1 MSFHSRTSF
10 GQSKR
15 TIETKL
21 ARACGDKSP
30 KGFLDEPI
38 ADLVDFINGHPE
50 YVTTSSCSG
59 RIVLFAT
66 FEKKWILAKH
76 GLVTPEETLTIL
88 SQYFDNS
95 PGISPVLLKHEP
107 FILHVQCIDLKA
119 AERLLQMVLQAG
131 YRESGIVLGKKKIM
145 VGVRTFSGTMEI
157 PLNAASI
164 SSASGRGM
172 VKYFVEEA
180 CRRFVQNQEKTDSL
194 FAKFQEVFGNVPTER
209 SFEPC
214 PVKIRGVEKRRLQRW
229 SHAGASNNRSVFIFG
244 GYGKARDGH
253 VGRLD
258 DLLVGCWATGH
269 FKDGMIW
276 TAYDNDGAAIWPEPR
291 VRHTLTSIGDK
302 GDGDNSHLLVLFGG
316 RGPPQKP
323 FNDVMVAEIKSS
335 CDQTEEGIITWT
347 HPSLHSD
354 SNAIPAERWGH
365 SAVCWGR
372 SGHIFVHGG
381 RNATRVFD
389 DSFSLA
395 VTPEAYEW
403 SRLSCSGSTPGP
415 LFSHTA
421 TVTKASIVIAG
432 GYTSCQDSTRHFSKS
447 VYVLSSPGPSSHWS
461 VVDLE
466 GSITSRYSHSA
477 MLVNDNRIL
486 LMGGIR
492 EDGNS
497 YGMGLFD
504 TVNKQVE
511 NLDAG
516 DFDGSSTCIRH
527 TSSSLVLNSGESVL
541 VKVGGGSQCLSF
553 GYAWDTP
560 TVSAVSLSKINGERS
575 ELPRSAAEFRT
586 EEDQDTKPNFQSPGQ
601 DDTTF
606 VSAIVTSSRNV
617 KLVKVA
623 LEKVNALNLN
633 YRICST
639 GNVWKKQSDFPVA
652 VQAIPEKDRKKWK
665 LIPLT
670 SNATTRIKAAQAQA
684 PSGSPGN
691 FLGDSVK
698 ELMSNGLA
706 FYALDIN
713 AKHIPQTKVL
723 RKIKDTTQENIAKLL
738 VRNLKKHG
746 VSNGSQLLAL
756 LPQKMERL
764 GSDVIVLPGE
774 IFGQKRMNRNSW
786 GEGQNV
792 GDGKSSNTWNSLS
805 DECLTACLADI
816 ARVGRVNRILCRREI
831 DNGIMRK
838 SCANIIYD
846 PKHIGTWITIKENGV
861 AYSFNCEE
869 VMFCTG
875 NGTEKRRVGTFPC
888 AEEVVVDLYAGIGY
902 FTLPYLVHAKAKH
915 LHACEI
921 NPASVEALRKN
932 LKLNN
937 VEDRCT
943 VYLGDNSQTA
953 PKLRGIAQR
962 VNLGLLPDS
971 VKGYR
976 LGLDCLNKATGG
988 VLHVHGNC
996 LSKLREEWGKK
1007 TAKEIAVILEE
1018 AWCENGS
1025 APCTWRVAC
1034 DHVERVKSYAPR
1046 VDHVV
1051 ADIRITPN

>member
-335 CDQTEEGIITWT
+335 CD
-347 HPSLHSD
+347 
-354 SNAIPAERWGH
+354 
-365 SAVCWGR
+365 
-372 SGHIFVHGG
+372 
-381 RNATRVFD
+381 
-389 DSFSLA
+389 
-395 VTPEAYEW
+395 
-403 SRLSCSGSTPGP
+403 
-415 LFSHTA
+415 
-421 TVTKASIVIAG
+421 
-432 GYTSCQDSTRHFSKS
+432 
-447 VYVLSSPGPSSHWS
+447 
-461 VVDLE
+461 
-466 GSITSRYSHSA
+466 
-477 MLVNDNRIL
+477 
-486 LMGGIR
+486 
-492 EDGNS
+492 
-497 YGMGLFD
+497 
-504 TVNKQVE
+504 
-511 NLDAG
+511 
-516 DFDGSSTCIRH
+516 
-527 TSSSLVLNSGESVL
+527 
-541 VKVGGGSQCLSF
+541 
-553 GYAWDTP
+553 
-560 TVSAVSLSKINGERS
+560 
-575 ELPRSAAEFRT
+575 
-586 EEDQDTKPNFQSPGQ
+586 
-601 DDTTF
+601 
-606 VSAIVTSSRNV
+606 
-617 KLVKVA
+617 
-623 LEKVNALNLN
+623 
-633 YRICST
+633 
-639 GNVWKKQSDFPVA
+639 
-652 VQAIPEKDRKKWK
+652 
-665 LIPLT
+665 
-670 SNATTRIKAAQAQA
+670 
-684 PSGSPGN
+684 
-691 FLGDSVK
+691 
-698 ELMSNGLA
+698 
-706 FYALDIN
+706 
-713 AKHIPQTKVL
+713 
-723 RKIKDTTQENIAKLL
+723 
-738 VRNLKKHG
+738 
-746 VSNGSQLLAL
+746 
-756 LPQKMERL
+756 
-764 GSDVIVLPGE
+764 
-774 IFGQKRMNRNSW
+774 
-786 GEGQNV
+786 
-792 GDGKSSNTWNSLS
+792 
-805 DECLTACLADI
+805 
-816 ARVGRVNRILCRREI
+816 
-831 DNGIMRK
+831 
-838 SCANIIYD
+838 
-846 PKHIGTWITIKENGV
+846 
-861 AYSFNCEE
+861 
-869 VMFCTG
+869 
-875 NGTEKRRVGTFPC
+875 
-888 AEEVVVDLYAGIGY
+888 
-902 FTLPYLVHAKAKH
+902 
-915 LHACEI
+915 
-921 NPASVEALRKN
+921 
-932 LKLNN
+932 
-937 VEDRCT
+937 
-943 VYLGDNSQTA
+943 
-953 PKLRGIAQR
+953 
-962 VNLGLLPDS
+962 
-971 VKGYR
+971 
-976 LGLDCLNKATGG
+976 
-988 VLHVHGNC
+988 
-996 LSKLREEWGKK
+996 
-1007 TAKEIAVILEE
+1007 
-1018 AWCENGS
+1018 
-1025 APCTWRVAC
+1025 
-1034 DHVERVKSYAPR
+1034 
-1046 VDHVV
+1046 
-1051 ADIRITPN
+1051 